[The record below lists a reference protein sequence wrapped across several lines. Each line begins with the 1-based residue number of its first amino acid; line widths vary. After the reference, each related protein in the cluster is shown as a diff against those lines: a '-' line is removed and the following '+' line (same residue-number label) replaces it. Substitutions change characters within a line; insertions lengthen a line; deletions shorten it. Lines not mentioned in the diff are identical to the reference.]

1 MLKIQPYRNEKFLN
15 WIRSKPCCHCG
26 KPPNSH
32 AHHLIGVG
40 IISGVAK
47 KISDALTIPLCGECH
62 ALVHQDVSQIDQLHY
77 FTRLMK
83 QAFQSGE
90 IILITKK

>member
-1 MLKIQPYRNEKFLN
+1 MLKIQPYRNEKHLN
-15 WIRSKPCCHCG
+15 WIRSKPCCHCW

-32 AHHLIGVG
+32 AHHLIGIFKNG
-40 IISGVAK
+40 IMGGKQDDS
-47 KISDALTIPLCGECH
+47 LTIPLCGECH

-83 QAFQSGE
+83 QAFQNGE